1 MTDEP
6 TPNEENSTPAE
17 APQPAETD
25 NTSTPPPVPRG
36 IRASAKQG
44 VNRAR
49 SDASEAAKTALP
61 LAKKGV
67 AMLAFGGAYA
77 AAYGAVFGYT
87 VAKQIV
93 PRQVKDAIKKGVN
106 SAQEDAQPTVIDPTA
121 PVGSPA

>member
-6 TPNEENSTPAE
+6 TPTEENNTPTGT
-17 APQPAETD
+17 PQTVEAET
-25 NTSTPPPVPRG
+25 SATPPPGPRG

-61 LAKKGV
+61 LAKKGA

-77 AAYGAVFGYT
+77 AAYGAVFGFT
-87 VAKQIV
+87 VARQLV
-93 PRQVKDAIKKGVN
+93 PKPFKDAIKKGIN
-106 SAQEDAQPTVIDPTA
+106 SAQEDARPNIIDPTA
-121 PVGSPA
+121 PVGSAA